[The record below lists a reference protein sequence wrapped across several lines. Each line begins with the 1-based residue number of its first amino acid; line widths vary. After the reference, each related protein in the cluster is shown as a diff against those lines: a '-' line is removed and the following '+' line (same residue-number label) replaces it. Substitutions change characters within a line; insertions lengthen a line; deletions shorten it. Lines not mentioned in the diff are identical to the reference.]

1 MPLFRRRID
10 QADAAELER
19 RIEQADAALEEA
31 DPRLALRIADS
42 VLKDA
47 ARESP
52 EAVAAQVVR
61 AEALRAME
69 RFGDAEKAAARACEW
84 DPEDAAAW
92 YERALAAYRLAHFE
106 DAAGWLEESVHL
118 EPDGAHSWHALG
130 RVRIWLD
137 EKDGARDAFRRAAT
151 LDPEHFVVPLR
162 IAAFEFDRIAGEVWK
177 QIPTAFKERME
188 NTIVAVEELPDV
200 EDVED
205 GTDPDLLG
213 LYSGATA
220 LGDDF
225 PERILLFQ
233 RNHENA
239 CATLGELVEEIR
251 RTILHEVGHHF
262 GMDHDE
268 LPY

>member
-1 MPLFRRRID
+1 MPLFRRRT
-10 QADAAELER
+10 ADAFDLER
-19 RIEQADAALEEA
+19 RIEQADRALEENDA
-31 DPRLALRIADS
+31 RSALRIADG

-47 ARESP
+47 GRASP
-52 EAVAAQVVR
+52 EAVTAEVVR

-69 RFGDAEKAAARACEW
+69 RFADAEKAAARACEW
-84 DPEDAAAW
+84 DPEDGAAW
-92 YERALAAYRLAHFE
+92 YERAMSAYRRARFE
-106 DAAGWLEESVHL
+106 DAAAWLEEAVHL
-118 EPDGAHSWHALG
+118 EPEEARAWNALG
-130 RVRIWLD
+130 RARTWLD
-137 EKDGARDAFRRAAT
+137 EKDAARDAFRRAAA
-151 LDPEHFVVPLR
+151 LDPEQFVVPLR
-162 IAAFEFDRIAGEVWK
+162 IASFEFDRIAAEVWK
-177 QIPTAFKERME
+177 QIPLQFKARME

-233 RNHENA
+233 RNHENG
-239 CATLGELVEEIR
+239 CATLGDLAEEIR

>member
-1 MPLFRRRID
+1 MSLFRRRTASSATD
-10 QADAAELER
+10 LEERLER
-19 RIEQADAALEEA
+19 ADAALEEHDA
-31 DPRLALRIADS
+31 RSAVRIADA

-47 ARESP
+47 ARGSR

-61 AEALRAME
+61 AEALRDLE
-69 RFGDAEKAAARACEW
+69 RFKDAEKAAAHACEW
-84 DPEDAAAW
+84 DAEESAAW
-92 YERALAAYRLAHFE
+92 FERGMAAYRLARFE
-106 DAAGWLEESVHL
+106 DAATWLGEAVTL
-118 EPDGAHSWHALG
+118 EPEDAHAWNALG

-137 EKDGARDAFRRAAT
+137 DKAEAKDAFRRAAS

-162 IAAFEFDRIAGEVWK
+162 IASLEFDRIAAQVWAT
-177 QIPTAFKERME
+177 IPQAFKDRMD
-188 NTIVAVEELPDV
+188 NTIVAVEELPDE

-213 LYSGATA
+213 VYSGATA
-220 LGDDF
+220 LGDEF
-225 PERILLFQ
+225 PERIVLYQ
-233 RNHENA
+233 RNHENT

>member
-1 MPLFRRRID
+1 MPLFRSRK
-10 QADAAELER
+10 QVDAVDLER
-19 RIEQADAALEEA
+19 RIEQADDALENGDPRAAL
-31 DPRLALRIADS
+31 RLADG

-47 ARESP
+47 GKGSP
-52 EAVAAQVVR
+52 EAVSAQVVR
-61 AEALRAME
+61 AEAHRAMD
-69 RFGDAEKAAARACEW
+69 RFADAEKAAARACEW
-84 DPEDAAAW
+84 DPEDGAAW
-92 YERALAAYRLAHFE
+92 YERALAAYRLGRFE
-106 DAAGWLEESVHL
+106 DAAAWLEEAVHL
-118 EPDGAHSWHALG
+118 EPEEAHAWNALG
-130 RVRIWLD
+130 RARTWLD
-137 EKDGARDAFRRAAT
+137 ARDAAKDAFKRAAT

-177 QIPTAFKERME
+177 QIPLKFKERME
-188 NTIVAVEELPDV
+188 NTIVAVEELPDE

-213 LYSGATA
+213 LYSGSTA

-225 PERILLFQ
+225 PERILLYQ
-233 RNHENA
+233 RNHENV
-239 CATLGELVEEIR
+239 CATLGDLTEEIR

>member
-1 MPLFRRRID
+1 MPLFRR
-10 QADAAELER
+10 QSQPADAIDLER
-19 RIEQADAALEEA
+19 RIEQADDALENH
-31 DPRLALRIADS
+31 DPRLALRIADG

-47 ARESP
+47 GKASP
-52 EAVAAQVVR
+52 EAVTAQVVR

-69 RFGDAEKAAARACEW
+69 RFADAEKAAARACEW
-84 DPEDAAAW
+84 DPEDGAAW
-92 YERALAAYRLAHFE
+92 FERALSAYRLARFE
-106 DAAGWLEESVHL
+106 DAVAWLEEAVHL
-118 EPDGAHSWHALG
+118 EPEEAHAWNALG
-130 RVRIWLD
+130 RARIWLD
-137 EKDGARDAFRRAAT
+137 EKDAARDAFRRAAA
-151 LDPEHFVVPLR
+151 LDPEHFAVPLR
-162 IAAFEFDRIAGEVWK
+162 IAAFEFDRIAGDVWK
-177 QIPTAFKERME
+177 QIPMRFKERME

-200 EDVED
+200 EDVEE

-233 RNHENA
+233 RNHENT

>member
-1 MPLFRRRID
+1 MPLFRSRTPP
-10 QADAAELER
+10 DAVDLER
-19 RIEQADAALEEA
+19 RIEQADDALEEGDA
-31 DPRLALRIADS
+31 RAALRLADG

-47 ARESP
+47 GRGSP
-52 EAVAAQVVR
+52 EAVSAQVVR
-61 AEALRAME
+61 AEALRAMD

-84 DPEDAAAW
+84 DPEDGAAW
-92 YERALAAYRLAHFE
+92 YERAMAAYRLGRFE
-106 DAAGWLEESVHL
+106 DAAAWLEEAVHL
-118 EPDGAHSWHALG
+118 EPEEAHAWHALG

-137 EKDGARDAFRRAAT
+137 EKDAAREAFKRAAG
-151 LDPEHFVVPLR
+151 LDAAHFVVPLR
-162 IAAFEFDRIAGEVWK
+162 IAAFEFDRIAAEVWK
-177 QIPTAFKERME
+177 QIPARFKERME
-188 NTIVAVEELPDV
+188 NTIVAVEELPDI

>member
-1 MPLFRRRID
+1 MPLFRRR
-10 QADAAELER
+10 ADADAVELER
-19 RIEQADAALEEA
+19 RIEQADAALEDS
-31 DPRLALRIADS
+31 DPRLALRIAGG

-92 YERALAAYRLAHFE
+92 YERGLAAYRLARFE
-106 DAAGWLEESVHL
+106 DAAAWLEESVHV
-118 EPDGAHSWHALG
+118 EPDEAHSWNALG
-130 RVRIWLD
+130 KARIWLD

-177 QIPTAFKERME
+177 QIPTAFKDRME
-188 NTIVAVEELPDV
+188 NTIVAVEALPDV

-233 RNHENA
+233 RNHENV
-239 CATLGELVEEIR
+239 CPTLGELVEEIR

>member
-1 MPLFRRRID
+1 MPLFRRRS
-10 QADAAELER
+10 AAATDLEERLER
-19 RIEQADAALEEA
+19 ADAALEEDDA
-31 DPRLALRIADS
+31 RTALRIADG

-47 ARESP
+47 SRGSA

-69 RFGDAEKAAARACEW
+69 RYRDSAKAAAQACEW
-84 DPEDAAAW
+84 DPEDGAAW
-92 YERALAAYRLAHFE
+92 YERGMAAYRLARFE
-106 DAAGWLEESVHL
+106 AAAAWLGEAVAL
-118 EPDGAHSWHALG
+118 EPDDAHAWNALG
-130 RVRIWLD
+130 RARIWLD
-137 EKDGARDAFRRAAT
+137 DKPAAKEAFRRAAG

-162 IAAFEFDRIAGEVWK
+162 IAALEFDRIAAQVWAA
-177 QIPTAFKERME
+177 IPQAFKERMD
-188 NTIVAVEELPDV
+188 NTIVAVEELPDE

-213 LYSGATA
+213 IYSGATA

-225 PERILLFQ
+225 PERIVLYQ
-233 RNHENA
+233 RNHENG
-239 CATLGELVEEIR
+239 CATLGDLVEEIR

>member
-1 MPLFRRRID
+1 MPLFRRAQPSPVD
-10 QADAAELER
+10 LER
-19 RIEQADAALEEA
+19 RIEQADDALA
-31 DPRLALRIADS
+31 NHDPRAALRIADA
-42 VLKDA
+42 VIKDA
-47 ARESP
+47 GRGTP
-52 EAVAAQVVR
+52 EAVSAQVVR

-69 RFGDAEKAAARACEW
+69 KFADAEKAAGRACEW
-84 DPEDAAAW
+84 DPEDGVAW
-92 YERALAAYRLAHFE
+92 YERALAAYRQARFE

-118 EPDGAHSWHALG
+118 EPEDAHAWNALG

-137 EKDGARDAFRRAAT
+137 DRDGAKEAFRRANA
-151 LDPEHFVVPLR
+151 LAPSEFVVPLR
-162 IAAFEFDRIAGEVWK
+162 IASFEFDRIAGEAWK
-177 QIPTAFKERME
+177 QIPARFKERME
-188 NTIVAVEELPDV
+188 NTIVAVEELPDE

-225 PERILLFQ
+225 PERILLYQ
-233 RNHENA
+233 RNHENV
-239 CATLGELVEEIR
+239 CATLGDLSEEIR

>member
-1 MPLFRRRID
+1 MPLFRRR
-10 QADAAELER
+10 AASSATDLEERLER
-19 RIEQADAALEEA
+19 ADVALEENDA
-31 DPRLALRIADS
+31 RTAVRIAES

-47 ARESP
+47 RRGTR

-61 AEALRAME
+61 AEALRDME
-69 RFGDAEKAAARACEW
+69 RYKDAEKAAAQACEW
-84 DPEDAAAW
+84 DPEDGAAW
-92 YERALAAYRLAHFE
+92 FERGMAAYRLARFE
-106 DAAGWLEESVHL
+106 DAAAWLGESVTL
-118 EPDGAHSWHALG
+118 EPEDAHAWNALG
-130 RVRIWLD
+130 RVRTWLD
-137 EKDGARDAFRRAAT
+137 EKAEAKEAFRRAAT

-162 IAAFEFDRIAGEVWK
+162 IAALEFDRIAAQVWTT
-177 QIPTAFKERME
+177 IPQTFKDRMD
-188 NTIVAVEELPDV
+188 NTIVAVEELPDE
-200 EDVED
+200 EDVEE

-213 LYSGATA
+213 VYTGATA

-225 PERILLFQ
+225 PERIVLYQ
-233 RNHENA
+233 RNHENT